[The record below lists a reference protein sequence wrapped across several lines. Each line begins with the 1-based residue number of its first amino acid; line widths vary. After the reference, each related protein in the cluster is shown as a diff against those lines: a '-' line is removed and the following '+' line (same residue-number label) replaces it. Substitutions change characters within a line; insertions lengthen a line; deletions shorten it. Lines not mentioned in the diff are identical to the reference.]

1 MLRGSKINK
10 KKEKGQDKAFGRPI
24 SEELFLPLKA
34 FQGCCTF
41 QPVGIHVNEVLQ
53 KSSAQFHFNES
64 SQPLA
69 QWRQGER
76 PDFRMNSEGGGGD
89 FLILTAEGL
98 APAQAMDTN
107 VRGQDGCCGQDLT
120 AMLNKQHLRL
130 LSNTLSDPPTATGPN
145 DHSCLS
151 AVYQLEQGVCP
162 LWAFYLATTREP
174 T

>member
-10 KKEKGQDKAFGRPI
+10 KKKKGQDKAFGRPI

-53 KSSAQFHFNES
+53 KSSAQFHLNES

-76 PDFRMNSEGGGGD
+76 PDFRMNSGGCGGLSCLD
-89 FLILTAEGL
+89 G
-98 APAQAMDTN
+98 
-107 VRGQDGCCGQDLT
+107 RGAGSSPSHGYQCQGPG
-120 AMLNKQHLRL
+120 RL
-130 LSNTLSDPPTATGPN
+130 LWPRPDCHVEQAASASFIKHVIRPT
-145 DHSCLS
+145 HSHWPKRPFL
-151 AVYQLEQGVCP
+151 P
-162 LWAFYLATTREP
+162 LRCVPA
-174 T
+174 